1 MTAVQQIAALLRYYE
16 ALGVDATVADSAVD
30 LTAIEPVRRAAGA
43 PQRQPAPE
51 PGSGPEP
58 GPDPGPKPGRGGPL
72 PVPGQGAPAARRPP
86 PRPAAPA
93 LIDSDTATAD
103 ARALADSADTLAELE
118 NAVRAFEGCPL
129 KATATN
135 TVFSDG
141 NREAEL
147 MIVGEAPG
155 AEEDRQGLPF
165 VGPAGQ
171 LLDRM
176 LAAIGR
182 DRTSTY
188 ITNILFWRP
197 PGNRPPNSNEIAV
210 CLPFVERHIA
220 LKHPRVLVLAGNTSA
235 KALLGT
241 SEGITKLRGRWA
253 DLSVPGL
260 PAPVPTVAIYHP
272 SYLLRTPAMKRQA
285 WRDLI
290 AIRRRLEQAAG

>member
-1 MTAVQQIAALLRYYE
+1 MTALQQIAALLRYYE
-16 ALGVDATVADSAVD
+16 ALGVDAAVADSAVD
-30 LTAIEPVRRAAGA
+30 LTALEPVRRAAGA
-43 PQRQPAPE
+43 PQAQPGTGP
-51 PGSGPEP
+51 GPEA
-58 GPDPGPKPGRGGPL
+58 DRRA
-72 PVPGQGAPAARRPP
+72 APPARAEAPPPARRP
-86 PRPAAPA
+86 PAAPA
-93 LIDSDTATAD
+93 LIDSDAATAD
-103 ARALADSADTLAELE
+103 ARALAAAAGSLGELE
-118 NAVRAFEGCPL
+118 NAVRAFDGCPL

-141 NREAEL
+141 SRDAEL

-171 LLDRM
+171 LLDLM

-188 ITNILFWRP
+188 IANILFWRP
-197 PGNRPPNSNEIAV
+197 PGNRPPSSNEIAV

-220 LKHPRVLVLAGNTSA
+220 LKHPKVLVLAGNTSA

-241 SEGITKLRGRWA
+241 SEGITKLRGRWM

-290 AIRRRLEQAAG
+290 AISKRLVPPGG